1 MLLSEPLEIIL
12 CILNGFKKVDMKF
25 LIRLVLSALAVMLA
39 SFLLPGVTTDGFLV
53 AILVAA
59 ILGLLNAIVKPVLI
73 VLTIPITIVT
83 LGLFL
88 LVINASII
96 LMADS
101 LISGFA
107 VDGFWWALL
116 FSFVLTILN
125 TILGGLDAKNK

>member
-1 MLLSEPLEIIL
+1 
-12 CILNGFKKVDMKF
+12 MKF